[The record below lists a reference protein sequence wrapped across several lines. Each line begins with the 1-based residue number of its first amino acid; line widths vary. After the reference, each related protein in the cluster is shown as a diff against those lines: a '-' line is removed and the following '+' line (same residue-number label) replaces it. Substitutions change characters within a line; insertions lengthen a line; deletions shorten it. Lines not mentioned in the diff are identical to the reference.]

1 MRINIQTSQMN
12 MPTSNA
18 QMQKSKTKRKQ
29 IKIKVGNQ
37 NTNHFKYMCQNN
49 FLDKIVLGTD

>member
-1 MRINIQTSQMN
+1 MN

-18 QMQKSKTKRKQ
+18 QMQMSKTKRNP

-49 FLDKIVLGTD
+49 FLDEILFGTESVL